1 MDWAAAAPQE
11 PASPVCEATVPA
23 GRCGAVAARCRD
35 AGSAATAPRTPSDAS
50 VCGDTVFVRASARL
64 IGLPV
69 MNGGFL
75 GARRYAYGSLISD
88 MPAAQM
94 NSITSD
100 YNVVRF
106 EFFRSVIR
114 ETLRISQE
122 TKLASH

>member
-1 MDWAAAAPQE
+1 
-11 PASPVCEATVPA
+11 
-23 GRCGAVAARCRD
+23 
-35 AGSAATAPRTPSDAS
+35 
-50 VCGDTVFVRASARL
+50 
-64 IGLPV
+64 
-69 MNGGFL
+69 
-75 GARRYAYGSLISD
+75 

-106 EFFRSVIR
+106 ELFRSVIR